1 VFVVLAP
8 LNATTERL
16 NLTVPASRKRWGF
29 EGERAGV
36 REWAGENGLGVVG
49 EFFVLDLNVSWS
61 VLWKLI

>member
-49 EFFVLDLNVSWS
+49 ELEAVPVLQHVSCCTDP
-61 VLWKLI
+61 

>member
-49 EFFVLDLNVSWS
+49 EFV
-61 VLWKLI
+61 